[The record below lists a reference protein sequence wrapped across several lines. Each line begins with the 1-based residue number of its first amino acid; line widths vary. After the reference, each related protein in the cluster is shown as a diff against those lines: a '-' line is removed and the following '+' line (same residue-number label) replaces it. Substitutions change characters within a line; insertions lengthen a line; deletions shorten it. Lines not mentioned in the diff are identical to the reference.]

1 MTTQIQ
7 AGQRFKLLSGDA
19 GHIATVLSVSDGT
32 VRYTVEP
39 HGTTVPIGQFI
50 GSEDRFL
57 NPELALPLTE
67 AQTLLERTRAA
78 RDALLAAM
86 TEPQL
91 WAVAD
96 VLYETPSQEERMLR
110 SWVCQELERRHPE
123 VTETMNRFYDVD
135 SAAFSLS
142 RTVPQLLREA
152 FTKHGLL

>member
-19 GHIATVLSVSDGT
+19 GHIATVLSVIEGA
-32 VRYTVEP
+32 VRYTRDDDEGVW
-39 HGTTVPIGQFI
+39 F

-57 NPELALPLTE
+57 NPELAVPLTE
-67 AQTLLERTRAA
+67 AETLLERVHAA
-78 RDALLAAM
+78 RNALLAAM

-110 SWVCQELERRHPE
+110 NWVCQELESRHPE
-123 VTETMNRFYDVD
+123 VTETMNRFYDAD
-135 SAAFSLS
+135 SAGFSLTRS
-142 RTVPQLLREA
+142 TPQLLREA